1 MALTDNLISYWK
13 LDGDS
18 NDSRDL
24 YNGTDTAI
32 TYSEANGKI
41 IQGAGFDG
49 STSKVV
55 FDNPIIPIGTKTIS
69 FWVKSSTNA
78 DQTLVSNARLG
89 VAYDFDHTRIW
100 ADSGY
105 LSYEIQYSGGTY
117 IQLLGTSNIR
127 DGTWKFCVC
136 TYDGSVMRVYVNST
150 LENTSATFT
159 DSGTRLDNLQFGI
172 DPVNAYNKLI
182 GAMDEVGVWSRALT
196 QAEITELYNNGDGLS
211 YPFGIG
217 IGNFFLLF

>member
-13 LDGDS
+13 LDGNS
-18 NDSRDL
+18 NDSRGL

-32 TYSEANGKI
+32 TYSAANGKI

-69 FWVKSSTNA
+69 FWVKSSTDA

-89 VAYDFDHTRIW
+89 SSYDFDHTRIQ

-105 LSYEIQYSGGTY
+105 LSYEIQYDDGTY

-196 QAEITELYNNGDGLS
+196 QAEITKLYNNGDGLS